1 MSKRKKD
8 RVLDL
13 NPKPKKIETQELHKI
28 QSLVKGI
35 NKAQNQVGIIEIQ
48 KHNMLNDVMEMRGYL
63 AGVQKEF
70 QEKYGTYNVS
80 LEDGTINYKED
91 GSNEVN
97 S

>member
-1 MSKRKKD
+1 
-8 RVLDL
+8 
-13 NPKPKKIETQELHKI
+13 
-28 QSLVKGI
+28 
-35 NKAQNQVGIIEIQ
+35 
-48 KHNMLNDVMEMRGYL
+48 MLNDVMEMRGYL

-70 QEKYGTYNVS
+70 QEKYGTYDVS